1 MPIRNR
7 VTPFGDIVADAGRGT
22 LMGNRGVLHDAEQR
36 IVRDSQVRRW
46 IACRLEFRGRWRP
59 IMQPGRWTELF
70 FLDEAAALAAGHR
83 PCAECRH
90 ADFVRFKHA
99 WQRVNPSPS
108 NSPSPPSSHSPS
120 RSPSPAQSPSPPM
133 SRSASR
139 SPLLSPSPPM
149 SPSASAALTHAVDAI
164 DRQLH
169 AERRLGPWRKRVY
182 VADLA
187 ALPDGAYVALGNEAW
202 LVLGDA
208 LLAWSAGAY
217 HTRRPRPRHAE
228 VSVLT
233 PASLVAVIRAG

>member
-1 MPIRNR
+1 M
-7 VTPFGDIVADAGRGT
+7 TPQ
-22 LMGNRGVLHDAEQR
+22 QR

-70 FLDEAAALAAGHR
+70 FLDEAAAFAAGHR

-99 WQRVNPSPS
+99 WLQVYPSPS
-108 NSPSPPSSHSPS
+108 NALSASPSNALSS
-120 RSPSPAQSPSPPM
+120 
-133 SRSASR
+133 SASR
-139 SPLLSPSPPM
+139 SPLLSAASPPSRSLSPSPLLPPSPSPLSSHSLSAPM
-149 SPSASAALTHAVDAI
+149 SPSASASLAHSVDAI

-169 AERRLGPWRKRVY
+169 AERRIGPWRKRVY

-187 ALPDGAYVALGNEAW
+187 ALPDGAYVALEDEAW

-217 HTRRPRPRHAE
+217 HIRRARPRHAE

-233 PASLVAVIRAG
+233 PALTRRRHPRWLTHPACIPARPA